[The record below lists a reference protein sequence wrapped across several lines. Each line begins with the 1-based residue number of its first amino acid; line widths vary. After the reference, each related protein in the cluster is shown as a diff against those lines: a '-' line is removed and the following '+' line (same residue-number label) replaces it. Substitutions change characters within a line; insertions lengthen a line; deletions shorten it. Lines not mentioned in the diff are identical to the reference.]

1 MAVSASISSTEVRG
15 AAVGRYVGHYFE
27 AALINAP
34 GITYTPGSTN
44 DATFL
49 AFEVAE
55 GLAGYKREIF
65 NYSASD
71 VLAYSERGVG
81 LSTKSTLFPHDGT
94 GDAINFTHV
103 ALCWGGT
110 NVISMGATTQE
121 PALGIDGVYT
131 NLPTQTSGSGSG
143 LLLDLTV
150 SNNVFV
156 YTISKPGRGYQ
167 PGDIVTVL
175 GADMLQ
181 VGAITSEYE
190 TTNATLPVDIVS
202 VEANQGNVLA
212 VVQTSS
218 AVSLISGTQAA
229 FYWNNKL
236 YGAS

>member
-15 AAVGRYVGHYFE
+15 AAVDRYVGHYFE
-27 AALINAP
+27 AALVNAP

-44 DATFL
+44 DATFMS
-49 AFEVAE
+49 FEVAD

-65 NYSASD
+65 NYSPTD
-71 VLAYSERGVG
+71 VTAYSERGVG
-81 LSTKSTLFPHDGT
+81 FNTKSTIFPHDGT
-94 GDAINFTHV
+94 SDAINFTHV
-103 ALCWGGT
+103 ALCWGGG
-110 NVISMGATTQE
+110 NVVSMGATTQE
-121 PALGIDGVYT
+121 PLTGNEGNYT

-143 LLLDLTV
+143 LMLDLSI

-156 YTISKPGRGYQ
+156 YTISKPGRNYSV
-167 PGDIVTVL
+167 GDIITVL

-181 VGAITSEYE
+181 VGAIEADLETS
-190 TTNATLPVDIVS
+190 NATLPVDGVS
-202 VEANQGNVLA
+202 VEVNQGNVLA

-218 AVSLISGTQAA
+218 AVSLVSGTQAA